1 MTRMHHSPPSSEVS
15 TPSQSVASSDLCN
28 AIATYDES
36 LANSL
41 LDSGANPNEIDQ
53 HKRNALHMVVV
64 FSSSK
69 PLFNRILD
77 LMQDVNAAMS
87 EGSTALYLAT
97 HHDKQD
103 FVNSLLSH
111 PDINPNVQDYFES
124 TALHCAVRKDHLNI
138 VEQLLSHPLID
149 LTIKDDYNNT
159 PLDVANNVKGGRPII
174 AQKLMEHLHI
184 ISTL

>member
-1 MTRMHHSPPSSEVS
+1 
-15 TPSQSVASSDLCN
+15 
-28 AIATYDES
+28 
-36 LANSL
+36 
-41 LDSGANPNEIDQ
+41 
-53 HKRNALHMVVV
+53 
-64 FSSSK
+64 
-69 PLFNRILD
+69 
-77 LMQDVNAAMS
+77 MQDVNAAMS